1 MLCMYTL
8 ECFILFQINLISDQN
23 RLILVIDDAKPE
35 TIQHETK
42 RLVDIMEDITNL
54 VVGIEKVTVKQYLGD
69 NGTLEQDNSG
79 TDVWFYVIDPETEKI
94 LDRNSTKIQR

>member
-1 MLCMYTL
+1 MLCVYIL

-35 TIQHETK
+35 TIQHETH

-94 LDRNSTKIQR
+94 LDRNSTMIQR